1 MPRIP
6 RPALRRAAALG
17 VAAAVCSPAV
27 AVPAAAQ
34 EEEQVEEGQVLD
46 DEALAETD
54 KPELTSTNMALDG
67 VIVRNKGDIAG
78 EHTKPLGVDLVD
90 LGAMAPLG
98 DGSTGEFAMIFGDSF
113 INEFGQQWMSPMGV
127 VARQGRLGSIQLLRA
142 LNGTNRVSQL
152 VSYNHADNK
161 TLLPS
166 DIINIDGTLYLQG
179 MWNEPF
185 GNVTSTQ
192 VYRSD
197 DDGKT
202 WQRASRAHRSR
213 IGGVEELISW
223 EMGPDGEYLYAV
235 STKFGR
241 KSPVYLW
248 RARPGDIADQS
259 RWEIYNTNTRS
270 WGDRGT
276 TVLDRNANGSAL
288 KAGEMNLRYI
298 DGYWVLA
305 MFNESTLSVEVRI
318 SDTLERDW
326 NDVHAVTIV
335 KHGPWWNRQ
344 TPDNWSQ
351 PYGGYI
357 VPGSTLNNLD
367 LVISQW
373 NTGQSAAGSTRPRYT
388 STQFNARG
396 LRWYAEDYNE
406 ASAPQTNKRE
416 LDISPNRAA
425 SVGSPGNGTSPG
437 TDSSALGS
445 SESFAAVAIALGVI
459 AGVAGLAAVSW
470 PVLRPLLP
478 PQVQAALPF

>member
-1 MPRIP
+1 MPRVS
-6 RPALRRAAALG
+6 RSALRRAGAIG

-27 AVPAAAQ
+27 VVPAGAQ
-34 EEEQVEEGQVLD
+34 EEHVLD
-46 DEALAETD
+46 GDNVASTGAPT
-54 KPELTSTNMALDG
+54 LTTTSLALDG
-67 VIVRNKGDIAG
+67 VLVRNMGDVAG
-78 EHTKPLGVDLVD
+78 EHTRPLGVDLVD

-127 VARQGRLGSIQLLRA
+127 VARQNRVGTIQLVRA
-142 LNGTNRVSQL
+142 LNGTGRVSQM
-152 VSYNHADNK
+152 VSYDHAYNK

-166 DIINIDGTLYLQG
+166 DVININGTLYMQA

-197 DDGKT
+197 NDGKT
-202 WQRASRAHRSR
+202 WQRAGRAHRSR

-223 EMGPDGEYLYAV
+223 EMGPDGDYVYAV

-241 KSPVYLW
+241 RDPVYLW
-248 RARPGDIADQS
+248 RARPADIADQS
-259 RWEIYNTNTRS
+259 KWEIYNTNTRS

-276 TVLDRNANGSAL
+276 TVLDRNEDGSPL

-326 NDVHAVTIV
+326 NDVRAVTIV

-373 NTGQSAAGSTRPRYT
+373 NTGQSAAGNTRPRYT
-388 STQFNARG
+388 STQFNTRG
-396 LRWYAEDYNE
+396 LRWHAEDYDE
-406 ASAPQTNKRE
+406 ASAPQTTKRE

-425 SVGSPGNGTSPG
+425 SAPATTGTAG
-437 TDSSALGS
+437 TGS
-445 SESFAAVAIALGVI
+445 SGSLAAVAIVLGII
-459 AGVAGLAAVSW
+459 AGVAGLAALSW

-478 PQVQAALPF
+478 PQLQAALPL